1 MAKMTKESYENLKS
15 EIEYLINVA
24 RPQVQEE
31 LKAAREMGDL
41 SENADYDAARTK
53 QSEVETSIIKKQ
65 AQLREAEIIDTPT
78 DNSFVQIGSIV
89 TIYDESDHDEYVYTI
104 SDTLGTNPDE
114 NIISSECPLGK
125 ALMNHKVGD
134 TIKVETAN
142 PYYVVI
148 RNIEIRK

>member
-1 MAKMTKESYENLKS
+1 MAKMTKESYEKLKS

-89 TIYDESDHDEYVYTI
+89 TILCSIIVLHDLTI
-104 SDTLGTNPDE
+104 
-114 NIISSECPLGK
+114 CC
-125 ALMNHKVGD
+125 
-134 TIKVETAN
+134 
-142 PYYVVI
+142 
-148 RNIEIRK
+148 

>member
-1 MAKMTKESYENLKS
+1 MM
-15 EIEYLINVA
+15 
-24 RPQVQEE
+24 
-31 LKAAREMGDL
+31 KAITMNM
-41 SENADYDAARTK
+41 S
-53 QSEVETSIIKKQ
+53 
-65 AQLREAEIIDTPT
+65 TP
-78 DNSFVQIGSIV
+78 
-89 TIYDESDHDEYVYTI
+89 
-104 SDTLGTNPDE
+104 LGTNPDE

>member
-1 MAKMTKESYENLKS
+1 MLLELNKEAY
-15 EIEYLINVA
+15 
-24 RPQVQEE
+24 
-31 LKAAREMGDL
+31 
-41 SENADYDAARTK
+41 
-53 QSEVETSIIKKQ
+53 
-65 AQLREAEIIDTPT
+65 IIDTPS